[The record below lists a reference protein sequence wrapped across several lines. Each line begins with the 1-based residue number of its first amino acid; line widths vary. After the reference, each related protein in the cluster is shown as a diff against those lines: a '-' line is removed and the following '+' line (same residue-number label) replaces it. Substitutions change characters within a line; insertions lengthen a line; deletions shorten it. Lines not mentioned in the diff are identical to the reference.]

1 MHLVGL
7 AKSRS
12 GKILLIM
19 ILGMPMNG
27 GWVQASNPDI
37 AEKGGRIHAP
47 LAADVPVDAGAPG
60 EDQYDGRQ
68 AESEIRS
75 PPASVSPDEVTE
87 TRQKK
92 RNLTGFWVIGILIN
106 IVVISAFVV
115 WAVGQWRK
123 SGR

>member
-12 GKILLIM
+12 GKILLIV

-27 GWVQASNPDI
+27 GLAQGSNPDI
-37 AEKGGRIHAP
+37 AEEGGQIHVP
-47 LAADVPVDAGAPG
+47 LAVDAPNGAEAP
-60 EDQYDGRQ
+60 DKTQYDERQ
-68 AESEIRS
+68 TASEDRVS
-75 PPASVSPDEVTE
+75 PASVSPDEVTE